1 MTPRVHLHVGLPKTG
16 TTHIQNMLWHNRD
29 TAAAQ
34 GLLYPGYVH
43 SAHFHAAVDLQRER
57 YPDWVTPL
65 TDQAWDRMVAH
76 VRTWPGDSVVSSE
89 LLATAT
95 RTQIDRALRSLDFA
109 EVHVICTV
117 RDLVRQ
123 IPSAWQENTRNRRT
137 ETYDEFLAAIRGE
150 DPNPVHDL
158 FWGYQDLPRILAA
171 WGESLPPHQVHVV
184 TVPATGPGLWHRYAS
199 TLGVDPDRFERPEAH
214 DNHSLGTPQTEVLRR
229 VNVAVERNVPWPR
242 YDTVIK
248 DYLANKI
255 LASHGNGKVALPA
268 GELPWVRARAER
280 FVTEIERARYDVVG
294 DLADLLPT
302 TEPKP
307 ADSPTDAELLDTA
320 VAALADLVAHMR
332 ANPDLDTPTE
342 QVKRLF
348 REFSE
353 QHPPVMALRELYWK
367 GKAQLSWARRR

>member
-65 TDQAWDRMVAH
+65 TDQAWDRLVAH

-89 LLATAT
+89 LLATAAK
-95 RTQIDRALRSLDFA
+95 TQIDRALRSLDFA
-109 EVHVICTV
+109 DVHVICTA

-123 IPSAWQENTRNRRT
+123 IPSVWQENTRNRRT
-137 ETYDEFLAAIRGE
+137 ETYNEFLTAIRGE

-158 FWGYQDLPRILAA
+158 FWGYQDLPRVLAA
-171 WGESLPPHQVHVV
+171 WGKSLPPQQVHVV
-184 TVPATGPGLWHRYAS
+184 TVPTTGPGLWCRYAS
-199 TLGVDPDRFERPEAH
+199 TLGVDPDRFEPPEAH

-229 VNVAVERNVPWPR
+229 VNVAVERNVPWPQ

-255 LASHGNGKVALPA
+255 LASHGNGKVALPT

-280 FVTEIERARYDVVG
+280 FVTEIERAGYDVVG
-294 DLADLLPT
+294 DLDDLLPT
-302 TEPKP
+302 TRPQP
-307 ADSPTDAELLDTA
+307 ADSPTDADLLDTA
-320 VAALADLVAHMR
+320 VAALADLVAQMR

-342 QVKRLF
+342 QVKRLL

-367 GKAQLSWARRR
+367 GKAQLSWARRK